1 MATKSGDTSVA
12 CEPRV
17 QSVMKSIGDNLA
29 LACPKRPMLTI
40 RPFIRQQCYIFLVI
54 TLLLLSG
61 CAKHYTFEAYSD
73 PYGFFSGI
81 WHGFIFP
88 YALIANVVSWA
99 LSLFGISFLADV
111 QIIGRPNTGFF
122 FYYIG
127 FFLGLSSYG
136 GAGAANRN

>member
-1 MATKSGDTSVA
+1 MTIMW
-12 CEPRV
+12 PFV
-17 QSVMKSIGDNLA
+17 Q
-29 LACPKRPMLTI
+29 
-40 RPFIRQQCYIFLVI
+40 QQRYIFLVI

-88 YALIANVVSWA
+88 YALIANIVSWA

-111 QIIGRPNTGFF
+111 QIIGRPNTGIF

-127 FFLGLSSYG
+127 FFLGLSTYG
-136 GAGAANRN
+136 GAGAANRK

>member
-1 MATKSGDTSVA
+1 MKNIGENFNLNPSTNTSGTT
-12 CEPRV
+12 RKKFLL
-17 QSVMKSIGDNLA
+17 QQ
-29 LACPKRPMLTI
+29 
-40 RPFIRQQCYIFLVI
+40 RQLVIVI

-61 CAKHYTFEAYSD
+61 CATHYHPAAYSD

-88 YALIANVVSWA
+88 YALFSKIISWC
-99 LSLFGISFLADV
+99 LSFFGIDVLADI

-127 FFLGLSSYG
+127 FVLGLSTYG
-136 GAGAANRN
+136 GASSR

>member
-1 MATKSGDTSVA
+1 
-12 CEPRV
+12 
-17 QSVMKSIGDNLA
+17 MKSIGDNTA
-29 LACPKRPMLTI
+29 LACPSKPMTTT
-40 RPFIRQQCYIFLVI
+40 RSFIQQRRYQFLVI

-61 CAKHYTFEAYSD
+61 CATHYTPEAYSD

-88 YALIANVVSWA
+88 FALIANITSWCM
-99 LSLFGISFLADV
+99 SLLGMDFLADI

-127 FFLGLSSYG
+127 FLLGLSAYGSG
-136 GAGAANRN
+136 GAR